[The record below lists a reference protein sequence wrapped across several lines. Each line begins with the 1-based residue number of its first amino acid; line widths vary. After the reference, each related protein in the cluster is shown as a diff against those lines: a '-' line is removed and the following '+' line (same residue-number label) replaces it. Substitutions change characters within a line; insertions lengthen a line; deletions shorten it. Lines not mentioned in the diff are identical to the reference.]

1 MIQCNAH
8 IVVDTEVDKSRWNL
22 EFAADS
28 FLDNLEFLQL
38 QDVADSSV
46 IDFTS
51 RRLRLA
57 ADDVE
62 QCRLARS
69 VRTDEE
75 VDFMRRNRSRH
86 IVDGLEAVEFNGY
99 VLEAQERICGALFVA
114 RMTYHDAISF
124 LLQVRRLPP
133 KNAGMTGR

>member
-1 MIQCNAH
+1 MIQRNAH
-8 IVVDTEVDKSRWNL
+8 IVVDTEVDKSRWHL
-22 EFAADS
+22 EFSADA

-38 QDVADSSV
+38 QYVADV
-46 IDFTS
+46 RIIDFAS
-51 RRLRLA
+51 RWFRLA

-62 QCRLARS
+62 QCRLACS

-75 VDFMRRNRSRH
+75 VDFMRRDRSRH
-86 IVDGLEAVEFNGY
+86 IVDGLEAIEFNGY

-114 RMTYHDAISF
+114 RMKHHDAISF

-133 KNAGMTGR
+133 KNAGMAGR